1 MIYSWVD
8 VNVED
13 MYFIVYLYFCDS
25 DVSNWD
31 YVIRKRVAG
40 E

>member
-1 MIYSWVD
+1 MSYSWVD

-13 MYFIVYLYFCDS
+13 MYFIVYLDFCDG

-31 YVIRKRVAG
+31 YVI
-40 E
+40 

>member
-1 MIYSWVD
+1 MIYSCVD

-13 MYFIVYLYFCDS
+13 MYFIVYLDLCDLDLCDS

-31 YVIRKRVAG
+31 YVI
-40 E
+40 